1 MLNPLD
7 GEPDEEEEESPEVNE
22 AEVEVMD
29 EDDDGEFWKLL
40 IPIFEPMVF
49 LTILSSM
56 LPYFSLTI
64 KLVLVES
71 IMKWLF
77 WWRINCKEELN
88 YLSNNWNQT
97 LIYIKSQQFR
107 HPCSGF
113 IIKDEWRILYEESVL
128 HDNEWIIIF
137 LVHAFADLN

>member
-1 MLNPLD
+1 MLNPLEE
-7 GEPDEEEEESPEVNE
+7 EPDEEEEENPEVNE

-40 IPIFEPMVF
+40 IPIFEPIVF

-64 KLVLVES
+64 ILVLVES

-77 WWRINCKEELN
+77 C
-88 YLSNNWNQT
+88 
-97 LIYIKSQQFR
+97 F
-107 HPCSGF
+107 
-113 IIKDEWRILYEESVL
+113 DEES
-128 HDNEWIIIF
+128 I
-137 LVHAFADLN
+137 ARKS